1 MEATLQK
8 RVHNITY
15 TVRDTSKF
23 PAPIVFSMRVMPMAI
38 MGSVLFVVFNHVAG
52 PDLWSSNLIVM
63 VLTIM

>member
-8 RVHNITY
+8 RVHNTTY
-15 TVRDTSKF
+15 TARDMSKF
-23 PAPIVFSMRVMPMAI
+23 PDPIVFPMRVMPMAI

-63 VLTIM
+63 VVSIM